1 VRVAD
6 APDDGP
12 DVDGATVDVPAFLM
26 VVLRAAG
33 EGGHV
38 PMIPPIWSIVKPLQ
52 LGAATARAHMIS
64 LTDTVEIAADAGSM
78 IAMRDDLFEEWLDR

>member
-1 VRVAD
+1 MRVAD

-33 EGGHV
+33 EAGHV
-38 PMIPPIWSIVKPLQ
+38 PMISADVTDRE
-52 LGAATARAHMIS
+52 AATAWGRERPCAH
-64 LTDTVEIAADAGSM
+64 DQPVEHG
-78 IAMRDDLFEEWLDR
+78 RDRSRCGVHDCHAR